1 MTDTQTLRSLAAHYN
16 LPVGALMRHL
26 ELEVAHHDP
35 DDPLTATVERLFR
48 LEMDVNDGRQ
58 LLLRWLQPSARARS
72 RCWTSEV
79 VDNCS
84 RPGLPMSGRGTEI
97 DGAASHS

>member
-48 LEMDVNDGRQ
+48 LEMER
-58 LLLRWLQPSARARS
+58 
-72 RCWTSEV
+72 E
-79 VDNCS
+79 
-84 RPGLPMSGRGTEI
+84 
-97 DGAASHS
+97 